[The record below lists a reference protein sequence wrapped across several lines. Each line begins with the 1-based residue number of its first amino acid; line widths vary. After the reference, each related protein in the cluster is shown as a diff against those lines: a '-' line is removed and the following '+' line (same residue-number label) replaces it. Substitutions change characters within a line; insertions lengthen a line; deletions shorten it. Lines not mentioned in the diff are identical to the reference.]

1 MSAIIMDGA
10 ALAKRIK
17 ADIRERMNDHLHI
30 PSLAIIRIGN
40 DPASRIYVSGK
51 IKDCGECGFRS
62 HEFVFS
68 DNISEDELIK
78 KVEYL
83 NRRENVY
90 GIIVQLPL
98 PVGINKHRVIS
109 RIDPKKDV
117 DCLHPL
123 NAANNILH
131 QGHGPTPCTPTG
143 IIRLLQEYHIDP
155 AGKRAAVIGRSDIVG
170 IPMTYMLQHANA
182 TVTICHSHTV
192 DLPEITHQADIL
204 VSATGKQGI
213 ITADMVKPGA
223 VVIDVGITRGQ
234 NGKLHGDVDFD
245 QVKETAAYITPVPG
259 GIGPMTRAML
269 MCNLW
274 RAYRDRL
281 F

>member
-10 ALAKRIK
+10 SLAKRIK
-17 ADIRERMNDHLHI
+17 TDIRERMNDHLYI
-30 PSLAIIRIGN
+30 PELAIIRTRN
-40 DPASRIYVSGK
+40 DTASRVYVGGK

-62 HEFVFS
+62 REFVFS
-68 DNISEDELIK
+68 DDISEDELIK
-78 KVEYL
+78 KVEFL
-83 NRRENVY
+83 NRRKNVH

-98 PVGINKHRVIS
+98 PAEINKHRVIS

-123 NAANNILH
+123 NVASNVVH
-131 QGHGPTPCTPTG
+131 QGRGFTPCTPTG
-143 IIRLLQEYHIDP
+143 IMRLLREHRIDP
-155 AGKRAAVIGRSDIVG
+155 AGKRAVVIGRSDIVG
-170 IPMTYMLQHANA
+170 VPMACMLQHSNA

-192 DLPEITHQADIL
+192 DLPEITRQADIL
-204 VSATGKQGI
+204 VSATGKRGI
-213 ITADMVKPGA
+213 ITANMVKPGA

-234 NGKLHGDVDFD
+234 DEKLHGDVDFN

-259 GIGPMTRAML
+259 GVGPMTRAML
-269 MCNLW
+269 MYNLW
-274 RAYRDRL
+274 KAYRDRL